1 MKTELKA
8 LAMRLRK
15 SRDPLS
21 PTIVFHVSEV
31 EKIGKN
37 AGNRET
43 TEEETVQ
50 YLKKTVHR
58 LRESEFASDETHRE
72 IELLETLLPK
82 MASEDEVRAHIFMLE
97 AEQGLDISNKGEVMR
112 AVRAQFGAAVD
123 MRMVAEML

>member
-50 YLKKTVHR
+50 YLKKTVNR
-58 LRESEFASDETHRE
+58 LRESEFASDETRRE
-72 IELLETLLPK
+72 IELLASLLPR
-82 MASEDEVRAHIFMLE
+82 MASREEVEEFIRTE
-97 AEQGLDISNKGEVMR
+97 GLNLSNKGEVMR
-112 AVRAQFGAAVD
+112 AVKAQFGAAVD